1 MSEPSHTRITMLR
14 QRWERWFQ
22 DNFPSALET
31 LQAGATSQ
39 ELEEFSREIGF
50 AIPEEVREW
59 FMWINGQVHQP
70 HLSVLFGF
78 DLLSLSDSLR
88 EWRFW
93 QTVSDMNA
101 EFAESCRSFPEDAIL
116 PAYTTP
122 GWIPIAKTSRPA
134 DYLGI
139 DLNPGPEGTIGQVIN
154 FGRNEEKKFVAGVSL
169 ADFLELILDEYEAG
183 HAVVNEYGICG
194 HDYFYLNL
202 YGEVL
207 HFSCILSQLHE
218 QQKFDGRRLYID
230 DSIERIKPYPPE
242 LAERLRR
249 LHFAALND
257 DAETVIEILDTYPE
271 LVQVLPPEGNTI
283 LHTAAMGQSPRI
295 LDYLVRFNLDTN
307 ARNDEGKT
315 PLTSCEEAFRDFY
328 VFEEPSK
335 QEMKQHQETLKRLHK
350 MSSRME

>member
-1 MSEPSHTRITMLR
+1 MTRLC
-14 QRWERWFQ
+14 QRWERWLK

-31 LQAGATSQ
+31 LQEGATPQ
-39 ELEEFSREIGF
+39 EVDTFSREIGF
-50 AIPEEVREW
+50 VIPEDVREW
-59 FMWINGQVHQP
+59 FMWKNGQVHQP
-70 HLSVLFGF
+70 HLNVLFGF
-78 DLLSLSDSLR
+78 ELLTLSDSLR

-93 QTVSDMNA
+93 QTVSDMNE
-101 EFAESCRSFPEDAIL
+101 EFAESCKSYPNDAIL

-122 GWIPIAKTSRPA
+122 GWIPIAKTSGPA

-139 DLNPGPEGTIGQVIN
+139 DLNPGPEGTVGQVIN
-154 FGRNEEKKFVAGVSL
+154 FGRNEEKKCVAGVSL
-169 ADFLELILDEYEAG
+169 ADFLEFVLDEYEAG
-183 HAVVNEYGICG
+183 HTVVNEYGIGG

-202 YGEVL
+202 YGELL

-218 QQKFDGRRLYID
+218 QQKFDGRRLHID

-257 DAETVIEILDTYPE
+257 DAETVIEFLDADPE
-271 LVQVLPPEGNTI
+271 LVQILPPGGNTI

-295 LDYLVRFNLDTN
+295 LDYLERFKLDSN
-307 ARNDEGKT
+307 ARNDEGET
-315 PLTSCEEAFRDFY
+315 PLTSCEEAFRDFF

-335 QEMKQHQETLKRLHK
+335 QEMKQHQETLKRLHQ
-350 MSSRME
+350 MGSRME